1 MKRLHPLCHLTIL
14 LSTIALAQSN
24 PVPLINQPL
33 VPDSTKPGSGGFTL
47 TINGTGFSASSVVS
61 WNGSTRITQFISES
75 QLTADI
81 KASDVSPAGTASV
94 NVINSPPG
102 GGPSNVVL
110 FPIRDPGP
118 SVGLFQVVSFP
129 TGPVNAVGDFNNDGH
144 ADVAIGLTNQS
155 GGGTINVYPGKGDG
169 TFGSPIVSDT
179 VVGVSRMLVAD
190 FNGDGKLDLA
200 VLFRGTTTIFL
211 GRGDGTF
218 FQQQVFRSP
227 SSAMAAGD
235 FNRDGNLDLVVTDER
250 SVSVYL
256 GKGDGTF
263 TLSQTLNDS
272 SGGPAV
278 GDFNGDGYLDLAVT
292 GGGNVNI
299 YLGNG
304 DGTFQ
309 SGGGYSQLYPGTA
322 LAAVDVNEDGKLDLV
337 SSGFSV
343 LLGNGDGTF
352 TTAGGFNLADQ
363 YSSCGVIIGDFNGD
377 QKVDVLVGNTESSGT
392 FQLLLGNNNGT
403 FQSPLVF
410 PVGPYTYVSV
420 GDFNSDGGLD
430 VVADY
435 LYLQIPVSLS
445 PTSVAF
451 GNQTVGT
458 RSKPQA
464 VTLTNNGGSALS
476 ITAIKITGNNSNDF
490 AQTNNCGTSLPAG
503 ASCKIKVTFKPK
515 QQGQAS
521 ASLTV
526 AYRGLGSPQ
535 SVALSGT
542 GTPAGT
548 VSLKPPSLT
557 FATQTI
563 GTTSPPQTATL
574 TNTGS
579 VPVNISNIKASL
591 PFSENN
597 NCPSSLPVGDNCQ
610 IKVEF
615 SPIAKG
621 PALGTLSVADDA
633 KGNPQTVS
641 LSGTGTVVQLSP
653 SGINFGDQKVGTKS
667 AAVPVRLTN
676 VGTTKLDISQIAI
689 TGADAGDFAE
699 ANNCGTSVP
708 PGGSCTIKVTFKPT
722 AKGQRSASLAVS
734 DDGGGSPQMVA
745 LSGTGT

>member
-1 MKRLHPLCHLTIL
+1 MKRLRCLCQLTIL
-14 LSTIALAQSN
+14 VSTMALAQSN

-33 VPDSTKPGSGGFTL
+33 VPDSAKPGGSGFNL
-47 TINGTGFSASSVVS
+47 TINGTGFSASSIVS
-61 WNGSTRITQFISES
+61 WNGSTRITQFISEN
-75 QLTADI
+75 QLTAEI
-81 KASDVSPAGTASV
+81 KASDVSTVGTASV
-94 NVINSPPG
+94 TVTNSPPG
-102 GGPSNVVL
+102 GGTSNVVL
-110 FPIRDPGP
+110 FPIRYPGP
-118 SVGLFQVVSFP
+118 SVGLFQVASFP

-200 VLFRGTTTIFL
+200 VLFQGTTTIFL

-227 SSAMAAGD
+227 SSAMATGD
-235 FNRDGNLDLVVTDER
+235 FNRDGNLDLVVTGNR

-263 TLSQTLNDS
+263 TLSQTLNDG

-278 GDFNGDGYLDLAVT
+278 GDFNGDGYLDLAVAV
-292 GGGNVNI
+292 GGNVDI

-352 TTAGGFNLADQ
+352 TSAGGFNLSDQ

-377 QKVDVLVGNTESSGT
+377 QKVDVLVGNTEGSGT
-392 FQLLLGNNNGT
+392 FQLLLGNYNGT

-410 PVGPYTYVSV
+410 PVGPYTYVGA
-420 GDFNSDGGLD
+420 GDFNGDGALD
-430 VVADY
+430 IVADY

-445 PTSVAF
+445 PASVNF

-458 RSKPQA
+458 RSQPQA

-490 AQTNNCGTSLPAG
+490 AQTNNCGTSVPPG
-503 ASCKIKVTFKPK
+503 ASCKIKVTFKPE

-521 ASLTV
+521 ASLEV
-526 AYRGLGSPQ
+526 DYKGLGSPQ
-535 SVALSGT
+535 TVALSGT
-542 GTPAGT
+542 GTPGGT
-548 VSLKPPSLT
+548 VSLTPSALA
-557 FATQTI
+557 FGTQVIETM
-563 GTTSPPQTATL
+563 SAPQSATL
-574 TNTGS
+574 ANTGS
-579 VPVNISNIKASL
+579 VAVNISNISVSG
-591 PFSENN
+591 PFSQTND
-597 NCPSSLPVGDNCQ
+597 CPSSLPTGANCQ
-610 IKVEF
+610 IKVRFE
-615 SPIAKG
+615 PHTKG
-621 PALGTLSVADDA
+621 PASGKLSVTDDA
-633 KGNPQTVS
+633 IGSPQKVA

-667 AAVPVRLTN
+667 PVVPVTLTN
-676 VGTTKLDISQIAI
+676 VGTTTLAISKIAI
-689 TGADAGDFAE
+689 TGVDANDFLQT
-699 ANNCGTSVP
+699 NNCGKSVLA
-708 PGGSCTIKVTFKPT
+708 GSSCTIKVRFKPT
-722 AKGQRSASLAVS
+722 AKGQRSASLAIS
-734 DDGGGSPQMVA
+734 DNGGGSPQKVA
-745 LSGTGT
+745 LTGNGT

>member
-14 LSTIALAQSN
+14 LSTLALAQSN

-33 VPDSTKPGSGGFTL
+33 VPDSAKPGGSGFTL

-81 KASDVSPAGTASV
+81 KASDVSTAGTASV

-102 GGPSNVVL
+102 GGPSNVML
-110 FPIRDPGP
+110 FPIRAPGP

-200 VLFRGTTTIFL
+200 VLFQGTTTIFL

-227 SSAMAAGD
+227 SSAMATGD
-235 FNRDGNLDLVVTDER
+235 FNRDGHLDLVVTDNK

-263 TLSQTLNDS
+263 VLSQTLNDR

-352 TTAGGFNLADQ
+352 TSAGGFNLADQ

-403 FQSPLVF
+403 FQSPVVF

-445 PTSVAF
+445 PTSVNF

-458 RSKPQA
+458 RSQPQA
-464 VTLTNNGGSALS
+464 VTLTNNGGTALS
-476 ITAIKITGNNSNDF
+476 VTAIKITGNNSNDF
-490 AQTNNCGTSLPAG
+490 AQTNNCGTSVPPG
-503 ASCKIKVTFKPK
+503 ASCKIKVTFKPQ

-521 ASLTV
+521 ASLEV
-526 AYRGLGSPQ
+526 DYKGLGSPQ
-535 SVALSGT
+535 AVALSGT
-542 GTPAGT
+542 GTPGGM
-548 VSLKPPSLT
+548 VSLTPSALA
-557 FATQTI
+557 FGTQVI
-563 GTTSPPQTATL
+563 GTMSAPQSATL
-574 TNTGS
+574 ANTGS
-579 VPVNISNIKASL
+579 ITVNIANISVSGA
-591 PFSENN
+591 FSQTND
-597 NCPSSLPVGDNCQ
+597 CPSSLPTGANCQ
-610 IKVEF
+610 IKVRFEP
-615 SPIAKG
+615 STKG
-621 PALGTLSVADDA
+621 PASGNLSVTDDA
-633 KGNPQTVS
+633 VGSPQKVA

-667 AAVPVRLTN
+667 PVVPVKLTN
-676 VGTTKLDISQIAI
+676 VGTTTLSISKIAI
-689 TGADAGDFAE
+689 TGVDANDFLQT
-699 ANNCGTSVP
+699 NNCGKSVLA
-708 PGGSCTIKVTFKPT
+708 GGSCTIKVRFAPT
-722 AKGQRSASLAVS
+722 TTGQRSANLAIT
-734 DDGGGSPQMVA
+734 DDGGGSPQTVS
-745 LSGTGT
+745 LTGTGT